1 MNDDVEGMNDTSL
14 ECAAELTLTALTGIK
29 DVEPGD
35 DLARLFADALRAQGV
50 RPRDSDV
57 LVVSSKIVAKAE
69 GRYVDLSQVV
79 PSPKALALA
88 EQTHKDPRVVEV
100 ILWDTEHVSRAGK
113 DVLIVRHV
121 LGHVSA
127 NAGLDRSNAER
138 PGAPSGSGP
147 WVLRLPQ
154 DPDASARALRAAL
167 GEILG
172 VRIGVVIS
180 DSFGR
185 PFRFGT
191 VGVAVGVAG
200 FPPLWDQR
208 GRHDL
213 YGKPLEHTWTAPADQ
228 LAAGCDLLLG
238 QAAER
243 RAAAWVRGLRFGENA
258 GARATD
264 VCRPAEGD
272 LYL

>member
-1 MNDDVEGMNDTSL
+1 MNDDVERMKDTSL

-29 DVEPGD
+29 DVVPGD
-35 DLARLFADALRAQGV
+35 ELARLFADALNVQGIRA
-50 RPRDSDV
+50 RDDDV

-69 GRYVDLSQVV
+69 GRYVDLGSVV
-79 PSPKALALA
+79 PSPAALVLA
-88 EQTHKDPRVVEV
+88 EQTQKDPRLVEV
-100 ILWDTEHVSRAGK
+100 ILWDTDHVSRAGK

-127 NAGLDRSNAER
+127 NAGLDRSNVE
-138 PGAPSGSGP
+138 PPNAPAGSGP
-147 WVLRLPQ
+147 WVLRLPR
-154 DPDASARALRAAL
+154 DPDASARALREAL
-167 GEILG
+167 RERLG
-172 VRIGVVIS
+172 VRVGVVIS

-200 FPPLWDQR
+200 FPALWDQR
-208 GRHDL
+208 GRRDL
-213 YGKPLEHTWTAPADQ
+213 YGRALEHTWTAPADQ
-228 LAAGCDLLLG
+228 LAATCDLLLG

-243 RAAAWVRGLRFGENA
+243 RAAAWVRGLRCGDDG

-264 VCRPAEGD
+264 VCRPAAGD